1 MAPEQTAVA
10 NLQTPSLTQAIAFAL
25 LDAWGYDAF
34 VAHTIEVSQFYK
46 GKRDVFERHMKKHL
60 DGLAQWD
67 TPEAGM
73 FFWFKL
79 LLNDPSDP
87 TQNAVEEDSEDIIR
101 DKAFKNGVLAL
112 PGTVFNQNG
121 GKSAYVRA
129 SFSLLTPE
137 DVEEAVKRLAR
148 TIKEARGL

>member
-1 MAPEQTAVA
+1 MAS
-10 NLQTPSLTQAIAFAL
+10 LQTPSLTQAIAFAL

-73 FFWFKL
+73 FFWCAVL
-79 LLNDPSDP
+79 PSRP
-87 TQNAVEEDSEDIIR
+87 LQRRV
-101 DKAFKNGVLAL
+101 
-112 PGTVFNQNG
+112 
-121 GKSAYVRA
+121 
-129 SFSLLTPE
+129 
-137 DVEEAVKRLAR
+137 
-148 TIKEARGL
+148 